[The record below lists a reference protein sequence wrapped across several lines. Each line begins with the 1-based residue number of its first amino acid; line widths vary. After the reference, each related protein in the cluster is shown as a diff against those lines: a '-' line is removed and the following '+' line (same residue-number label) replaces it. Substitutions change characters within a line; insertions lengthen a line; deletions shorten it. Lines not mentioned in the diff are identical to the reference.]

1 MRNNWER
8 RVIPKWR
15 SSSVHASLQDNLPL
29 QRKDRKQSQLFF
41 NNFSEELQ
49 RRLAEWRRNPDFGG
63 AADLLN
69 FSHISTYKDLL
80 VEPAQYLSKGRK
92 KLSPQLSSIVK
103 SVLGVEEYHPY
114 GQKNFTNSEISRQK
128 ILIEQNP
135 RAAIPYVDIARLYV
149 INNQLAH
156 ANRAIFTAVALA
168 PDNRYVLR
176 SASRFYIHNG
186 DADRASHLLRRTAR
200 TQEDPWLLASLIAI
214 ETIQGKSPTYFK
226 RAKSMLEGMRFE
238 AVHLSELGAALA
250 TLQLDSGHIK
260 DARRLFNRS
269 LNNPNDNAVAQAVW
283 AANEFSMNISIDPEW
298 LANRYSSEAAYYTH
312 EKSGNYSEALKSAQA
327 WFDDEPF
334 STRPLQAGAFAASIL
349 GKYEIAEDQI
359 RQALIIDPS
368 STDSKNNLAF
378 AFMARNRL
386 SEAVALLAEIHAAEI
401 RNGGKVSGHT
411 LANVGMLYY
420 RLGEVARG
428 YQFYENSIAAF
439 DSVRQSASKK
449 IALAYWAHEASLA
462 NDPSLSHVIT
472 RATAALAQEESV
484 AAKIVLARALNKEV
498 PDESNEGGYKSLVH
512 WEHDKAK
519 NILIATRNLPFK
531 N

>member
-29 QRKDRKQSQLFF
+29 QRKDRKRSREFF
-41 NNFSEELQ
+41 ENFSEELQ
-49 RRLAEWRRNPDFGG
+49 QRLAEWRRNPDFGG

-69 FSHISTYKDLL
+69 FSHISAYKELL
-80 VEPAQYLSKGRK
+80 VEPAQYLSRGQR
-92 KLSPQLSSIVK
+92 KLSSQLSSIVK
-103 SVLGVEEYHPY
+103 SVLGIDEYHPY
-114 GQKNFTNSEISRQK
+114 GQKDFTNAEISRQK
-128 ILIEQNP
+128 VLIEQNP

-149 INNQLAH
+149 INNQLNH

-226 RAKSMLEGMRFE
+226 RARAMLEGMRYD

-250 TLQLDSGHIK
+250 TLHLDSGHIK

-269 LNNPNDNAVAQAVW
+269 LSNPNDNAVAQAVW
-283 AANEFSMNISIDPEW
+283 AANEFSMNISIAPEW

-312 EKSGNYSEALKSAQA
+312 EKSGNYSEALKNAQA

-359 RQALIIDPS
+359 KQALVIDPS
-368 STDSKNNLAF
+368 SIDSKNNLAF
-378 AFMARNRL
+378 SFMVRNRL
-386 SEAVALLAEIHAAEI
+386 SEAVVLLAEVHAAEI
-401 RNGGKVSGHT
+401 RNGGKPSGHT
-411 LANVGMLYY
+411 LANIGMLYY
-420 RLGEVARG
+420 RMGDVDHG
-428 YQFYENSIAAF
+428 YKFYEKAVTALDNA
-439 DSVRQSASKK
+439 RQSSSKK
-449 IALAYWAHEASLA
+449 IALAYWAQEAAFA
-462 NDPSLSHVIT
+462 NDHQLPEVVN
-472 RATAALAQEESV
+472 RAMAALAQEDSV
-484 AAKIVLARALNKEV
+484 AAKIVLARALKKEV
-498 PDESNEGGYKSLVH
+498 PNENNGSAYKSLVH
-512 WEHDKAK
+512 WEHDKSK
-519 NILIATRNLPFK
+519 NILIATRRLPFK